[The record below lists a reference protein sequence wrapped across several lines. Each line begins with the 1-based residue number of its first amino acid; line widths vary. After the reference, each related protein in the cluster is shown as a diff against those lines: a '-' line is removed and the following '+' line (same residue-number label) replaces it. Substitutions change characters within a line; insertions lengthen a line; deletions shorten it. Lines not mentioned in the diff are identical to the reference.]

1 MRQKSTE
8 RSQGLGC
15 EFRKVRKTGACI
27 TLGTLVSL
35 RSGAWS
41 SRAVALQRGDKETKA
56 GLGRRESV

>member
-1 MRQKSTE
+1 M
-8 RSQGLGC
+8 
-15 EFRKVRKTGACI
+15 
-27 TLGTLVSL
+27 LGTLVSL